1 MTTKVLQSGR
11 KWSTTLSH
19 SRTGVAGLLPLRHLG
34 STHPAASA
42 PDRQCALAFHGTFD
56 HTLDAKNRLTVPSK
70 FRSALAG
77 KVFLVKGSD
86 PCLSVFPEETYTA
99 MTSQALAG
107 LNPLSSQARELSRF
121 FYANAM
127 EVELDG
133 AGRIMLPAR
142 FLDAAGISGREVV
155 VAGAGPCLELWNRT
169 AWESYDADL
178 AQRAPDLTASLGHP
192 A

>member
-1 MTTKVLQSGR
+1 
-11 KWSTTLSH
+11 
-19 SRTGVAGLLPLRHLG
+19 
-34 STHPAASA
+34 
-42 PDRQCALAFHGTFD
+42 LAFHGTFD

-77 KVFLVKGSD
+77 KVFLVKGAD
-86 PCLSVFPEETYTA
+86 RCLSVYPEDTYTA
-99 MTSQALAG
+99 MTSAALAG
-107 LNPLSSQARELSRF
+107 LNPLSAQARELSRF

-142 FLDAAGISGREVV
+142 FMEAAAIVGREVV
-155 VAGAGPCLELWNRT
+155 VAGAGACLELWDRAT
-169 AWESYDADL
+169 WESYDADL

>member
-1 MTTKVLQSGR
+1 MGYKV
-11 KWSTTLSH
+11 
-19 SRTGVAGLLPLRHLG
+19 
-34 STHPAASA
+34 AAQ
-42 PDRQCALAFHGTFD
+42 PDRGGGAPPTPPPRFDSTSSATSEAATAWALAFHGTFD

-77 KVFLVKGSD
+77 KVFLVRGAD
-86 PCLSVFPEETYTA
+86 PCLSVYPEETYTA
-99 MTSQALAG
+99 MTRAALAG
-107 LNPLSSQARELSRF
+107 MNPLSAQARELSRL

-133 AGRIMLPAR
+133 AGRVMLPGRFMEHAR
-142 FLDAAGISGREVV
+142 IASRDVV
-155 VAGAGPCLELWNRT
+155 VAGAGDCLELWDRAT
-169 AWESYDADL
+169 WESYDADL

>member
-1 MTTKVLQSGR
+1 MGQMTTIVLQSGM
-11 KWSTTLSH
+11 KWG
-19 SRTGVAGLLPLRHLG
+19 RT
-34 STHPAASA
+34 PAQ
-42 PDRQCALAFHGTFD
+42 PDRGGGAPPTPPPRFDFISPDPNDWPWALAFHGTFD

-77 KVFLVKGSD
+77 KVFLVKGAD
-86 PCLSVFPEETYTA
+86 RCLSVYPEDTYTA
-99 MTSQALAG
+99 MTSAALAG
-107 LNPLSSQARELSRF
+107 LNPLSAQARELSRF

-142 FLDAAGISGREVV
+142 FMEHAGIGSREVV
-155 VAGAGPCLELWNRT
+155 VAGRRSVPGAVGSRHLGVLRRRP
-169 AWESYDADL
+169 
-178 AQRAPDLTASLGHP
+178 RAAR

>member
-1 MTTKVLQSGR
+1 
-11 KWSTTLSH
+11 
-19 SRTGVAGLLPLRHLG
+19 
-34 STHPAASA
+34 
-42 PDRQCALAFHGTFD
+42 LAFHGTFD

-77 KVFLVKGSD
+77 KVFLVKGAE
-86 PCLSVFPEETYTA
+86 PCLSVYPEDTYTA
-99 MTSQALAG
+99 MTSAALAG
-107 LNPLSSQARELSRF
+107 LNPLSAQARELSRF
-121 FYANAM
+121 FYSNAM

-142 FLDAAGISGREVV
+142 YLEAARIAARDVV
-155 VAGAGPCLELWNRT
+155 VAGAGACLELWDRAT
-169 AWESYDADL
+169 WESYDTDL

>member
-1 MTTKVLQSGR
+1 M
-11 KWSTTLSH
+11 
-19 SRTGVAGLLPLRHLG
+19 
-34 STHPAASA
+34 
-42 PDRQCALAFHGTFD
+42 AFHGTFD

-77 KVFLVKGSD
+77 KVFLVKGAD
-86 PCLSVFPEETYTA
+86 RCLSVYPEDTYTE
-99 MTSQALAG
+99 MTTAALAG
-107 LNPLSSQARELSRF
+107 LNPLSAQARELSRF

-127 EVELDG
+127 EGELDG

-142 FLDAAGISGREVV
+142 FMEAAAITSREVI
-155 VAGAGPCLELWNRT
+155 VAGAGACLELWDRA
-169 AWESYDADL
+169 AWETYDADL